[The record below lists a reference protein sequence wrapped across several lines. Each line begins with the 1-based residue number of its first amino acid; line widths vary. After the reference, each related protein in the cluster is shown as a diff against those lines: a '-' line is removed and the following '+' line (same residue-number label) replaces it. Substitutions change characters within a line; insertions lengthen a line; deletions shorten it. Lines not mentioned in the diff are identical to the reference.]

1 MQNPLRRLQ
10 EFGQSVWLD
19 FISRKILSSGELG
32 RLIDE
37 DGVSGVTSNPKILSD
52 AILGSTDYDADI
64 ARGVR
69 GQKTAKSIYEELAVT
84 DIRRAAG
91 LFRPAYDRTG
101 GGDGYVSLE
110 VSPELAHDTAGT
122 VREARALWAALDRP
136 NVLVKIPATRA
147 GLPAIRTMISEGVN
161 INVTLL
167 FSVERYREVAE
178 AYMAGLE
185 DRRSA
190 GRPIDGVHSVASF
203 FVSRIDVLVDP
214 LLAAAAGRGGSPAAE
229 RARGRVAIACA
240 KLAYQA
246 WKELF
251 GSERFHRLAQSGAR
265 PQRLLWA
272 STSTK
277 DPSRSDLAYVE
288 PLIGPDTINTMPLV
302 TLAAYRDHGSPAP
315 RLEEGVAEAREVVQ
329 LTAEAGIDLTRI
341 AAQLEEEGVRKFKE
355 PFEAL
360 LAGLE
365 QKRQALAAAS
375 SR

>member
-19 FISRKILSSGELG
+19 FISRKILTSGELR

-37 DGVSGVTSNPKILSD
+37 DGVTGVTSNPKILSD
-52 AILGSTDYDADI
+52 AIMGSADYDEDI

-69 GQKTAKSIYEELAVT
+69 EKKTPKSIYEELAVT
-84 DIRRAAG
+84 DIRLAAG

-214 LLAAAAGRGGSPAAE
+214 MLAAAE

-240 KLAYQA
+240 RLAYQA

-251 GSERFHRLAQSGAR
+251 GSERFRGLTRSGAR

-288 PLIGPDTINTMPLV
+288 PLIGPGTINTMPQV
-302 TLAAYRDHGSPAP
+302 TLTAYRDHGSPAP

-329 LTAEAGIDLTRI
+329 LTAEAGIDFTRI
-341 AAQLEEEGVRKFKE
+341 AAQLEEEGVRKFRE